1 MQKYGCTYTKDIYLT
16 TSTKR
21 NRMPSLAV
29 RVLLNHTEGKRD
41 RPRETSATSLHR
53 IPMAISM
60 TSYPKIFHSHFEC
73 RSDPEFS
80 SSPRPEKAG
89 TGRFAA
95 CASSIHVGA
104 TSHGLSSLIYRFP
117 PNFVRQLNTKA
128 RRNCS
133 NIGVAQVVAASWSNN
148 TAAARVPS
156 PAAANAVDAAA
167 AAATAT
173 AESVP
178 VTPLEELQAG
188 TDLPVVDNFES
199 SQDVQLKDLDLK
211 EASFLSF
218 DGSLAI
224 HAGERLG
231 RGIVTDAITT
241 PIVNTSA
248 YFFKKTSELIDFKEK
263 RRASFEYGRYGNPTT
278 VVAEEKISALEG
290 AESTLIMA
298 SGMCA
303 STVMLMALVP
313 AGGHMVTTT
322 DCYRKTRIFIEAIL
336 PKMGITATVIDPADM
351 KGLESA
357 LEKHKV
363 SLFFT
368 ESPTNPFLRCVD
380 IKLVSDLCHRKGA
393 LVCIDGTFATPLNQK
408 ALALGADLIL
418 HSATKFIGGHNDV
431 LAGCISG
438 PLNLIS
444 EIRNL
449 HHILGGALNSNAA
462 YLIIRGMKTLH
473 LRVQQQ
479 NSTAQRMA
487 ELLEAHPKVNR
498 VYYPGLSSH
507 PEHQV
512 AKQQM
517 TGFGGVVSFEV
528 DGDLMK
534 TIKFVDSLKIP
545 YIAPSF
551 GGCESIVDQPA
562 IMSYWDLSQSERA
575 KYGILDNLV
584 RFSFGVEDFED
595 LKVDILQALETI

>member
-1 MQKYGCTYTKDIYLT
+1 M
-16 TSTKR
+16 
-21 NRMPSLAV
+21 AV
-29 RVLLNHTEGKRD
+29 
-41 RPRETSATSLHR
+41 SATSF
-53 IPMAISM
+53 
-60 TSYPKIFHSHFEC
+60 PKIYASSFEC
-73 RSDPEFS
+73 RSDPDFS
-80 SSPRPEKAG
+80 SSARSEKAG
-89 TGRFAA
+89 PGRFATR
-95 CASSIHVGA
+95 ASSVRAGA
-104 TSHGLSSLIYRFP
+104 SFHGLSSLIFRFP
-117 PNFVRQLNTKA
+117 PNFVRQLSTKA

-148 TAAARVPS
+148 
-156 PAAANAVDAAA
+156 PAAAGVPPAAAIAVDAAA
-167 AAATAT
+167 AAAAS
-173 AESVP
+173 AP
-178 VTPLEELQAG
+178 VAPVEELQAG
-188 TDLPVVDNFES
+188 AEVLVVDEFES

-211 EASFLSF
+211 EASFLSS

-241 PIVNTSA
+241 PVVNTSA
-248 YFFKKTSELIDFKEK
+248 YFFKKTAELIDFKEK

-313 AGGHMVTTT
+313 AGGHIVTTT
-322 DCYRKTRIFIEAIL
+322 DCYRKTRIFIETIL

-357 LEKHKV
+357 LEEHKV

-380 IKLVSDLCHRKGA
+380 IKLVSDLCHKKGA

-408 ALALGADLIL
+408 ALAIGADLVL

-431 LAGCISG
+431 LAGCVSG
-438 PLNLIS
+438 PLKLIS

-449 HHILGGALNSNAA
+449 HHVLGGALNPNAA

-487 ELLEAHPKVNR
+487 EILEAHPKVKR
-498 VYYPGLSSH
+498 VYYPGLPSH
-507 PEHQV
+507 PEHHI

-528 DGDLMK
+528 DGDLR
-534 TIKFVDSLKIP
+534 TTAKFVDTLKIP

-562 IMSYWDLSQSERA
+562 IMSYWDLSQGERA

-595 LKVDILQALETI
+595 LKADILQALEAI